1 MRVLVTGLHRSGTSV
16 TAKLLAALTNLSLLD
31 DPQWAIVHPSMA
43 GAYHSV
49 NAYRDELESY
59 DIVKCPRMGE
69 CLDKVLSDFPLTQIV
84 YVVRDPRDI
93 FCSIAEAQ
101 KSPHWTVQTMADNKR
116 FGEHVNLCEGVSLAY
131 KYYANQALVAAQ
143 RCPARLTFIAYA
155 DLYFHPE
162 LTLKRLSQRI
172 GLSLVNSFPHN
183 LRLQQL
189 APLRNKVPGET
200 SIKGVNRWKKE
211 LDSSTASL
219 IMDTCG
225 AEFLALMAHCEA
237 QK

>member
-69 CLDKVLSDFPLTQIV
+69 CLDKVLSDSPLTKIV
-84 YVVRDPRDI
+84 YVVRDPRDV

-101 KSPHWTVQTMADNKR
+101 KSPHWTVTTMADNKR
-116 FGEHVNLCEGVSLAY
+116 FGDHVNLGEGVSLAY
-131 KYYANQALVAAQ
+131 KYYGNQALTGDK
-143 RCPARLTFIAYA
+143 RYPGRLTFVAYT
-155 DLYFHPE
+155 DLYFRPE
-162 LTLKRLSQRI
+162 LTVKRLVQRI
-172 GLSLVNSFPHN
+172 GLSVVNSFPHN
-183 LRLQQL
+183 LGLQQL

-211 LDSSTASL
+211 LDRPTASL

-225 AEFLALMAHCEA
+225 AEFLALMARCEA